1 MRHTRQIAEIP
12 DDQPNCLD
20 EEIREVLPVV
30 MRKRSH
36 RGSNLRDFLRD
47 EGLLEEAN
55 AKALQR
61 ADGLQLERARKQ
73 HFTRGGCSRKRCL
86 PN

>member
-1 MRHTRQIAEIP
+1 MHHARKVAEIP

-20 EEIREVLPVV
+20 EEIPEVLPVV
-30 MRKRSH
+30 MRKRPH

-55 AKALQR
+55 AEALRR
-61 ADGLQLERARKQ
+61 ADGLQLARLSQLEGKNCDFRQ
-73 HFTRGGCSRKRCL
+73 VHRRK
-86 PN
+86 